1 MNKKT
6 TNSQVKSDGATDT
19 NKNEHTEGVT
29 EFITANIEQI
39 RKIQVLE
46 KEIEFWRNK
55 VSIKRL
61 IVNKILIDCSN
72 HLVR

>member
-6 TNSQVKSDGATDT
+6 TNSQVNSDGATE
-19 NKNEHTEGVT
+19 KNNNEYAEGVT

-55 VSIKRL
+55 VSMKRL